1 MIIGVPK
8 EIKDH
13 EYRVALTPAGAR
25 ELVRRGHRVVVQA
38 NAGAGIGIDDSAYK
52 ACGAEIAQAAEEV
65 FEREKLKTKKPIFCL
80 ECGEREEVVKCGLCN
95 LSLQRHQ
102 AKQVSNYPA
111 AKNYHPHCLRERQK
125 QMERLGKVSPIM
137 LLAGFVVGGLIG
149 WVKMGTVG
157 AGSGAAIIGFLC
169 YTIVTGLKVKLSP
182 K

>member
-1 MIIGVPK
+1 MPVYPCVK
-8 EIKDH
+8 CNSPVD
-13 EYRVALTPAGAR
+13 PGADRACKNCR
-25 ELVRRGHRVVVQA
+25 ESKPLNCSRCNKQ
-38 NAGAGIGIDDSAYK
+38 IPT
-52 ACGAEIAQAAEEV
+52 EEV

-125 QMERLGKVSPIM
+125 QLDRLSKVSPVM

-149 WVKMGTVG
+149 WVKMGMVG
-157 AGSGAAIIGFLC
+157 AGTGAAAIGFLC
-169 YTIVTGLKVKLSP
+169 YAIVVGLKAKLSP

>member
-1 MIIGVPK
+1 MPVYPCVK
-8 EIKDH
+8 CNQMVD
-13 EYRVALTPAGAR
+13 PAADRACKNCR
-25 ELVRRGHRVVVQA
+25 EAKPLNCSRCNKQ
-38 NAGAGIGIDDSAYK
+38 IPT
-52 ACGAEIAQAAEEV
+52 EEV

-125 QMERLGKVSPIM
+125 QIDRLGQVLVPM
-137 LLAGFVVGGLIG
+137 LLVGLVIGGLVG
-149 WVKMGTVG
+149 KVQMGMVG
-157 AGSGAAIIGFLC
+157 AGAGAAIGAGVFYL
-169 YTIVTGLKVKLSP
+169 IVSVLKNKLSP

>member
-1 MIIGVPK
+1 MPVYPCVK
-8 EIKDH
+8 CNSPVD
-13 EYRVALTPAGAR
+13 PGADRACKNCR
-25 ELVRRGHRVVVQA
+25 ESKPLNCSRCDKQ
-38 NAGAGIGIDDSAYK
+38 IPT
-52 ACGAEIAQAAEEV
+52 EEV

-125 QMERLGKVSPIM
+125 QLDRLGKISPVM
-137 LLAGFVVGGLIG
+137 LLAGLVVGGLIG
-149 WVKMGTVG
+149 WVKMGLVG
-157 AGSGAAIIGFLC
+157 AGAGGALIGFLC
-169 YTIVTGLKVKLSP
+169 YAIVVALKVKLSP

>member
-1 MIIGVPK
+1 MPVYPCVKCNSPVDPGSDRACK
-8 EIKDH
+8 NC
-13 EYRVALTPAGAR
+13 R
-25 ELVRRGHRVVVQA
+25 ESKPLNCSRCNKQ
-38 NAGAGIGIDDSAYK
+38 IPT
-52 ACGAEIAQAAEEV
+52 EEV

>member
-1 MIIGVPK
+1 MPVYPCVK
-8 EIKDH
+8 CNQMVD
-13 EYRVALTPAGAR
+13 PATDRACKNCR
-25 ELVRRGHRVVVQA
+25 ESKPLSCSRC
-38 NAGAGIGIDDSAYK
+38 NK
-52 ACGAEIAQAAEEV
+52 AIPTEEV

-125 QMERLGKVSPIM
+125 QLDRLDKALPIM
-137 LLAGFVVGGLIG
+137 AVVGLAVGGALGSVQLSAMIGTLPGGGAGALIG
-149 WVKMGTVG
+149 GGV
-157 AGSGAAIIGFLC
+157 FYL
-169 YTIVTGLKVKLSP
+169 IVSGLKNKLTP